1 MSKFKLGL
9 QLYTIRDEMEKDMDA
24 CLKKVKE
31 MGYEC
36 VEFAGFFGKSA
47 EEVKAILDKYGLE
60 AVSSHQTVGIKDDEP
75 LSPEE
80 TVKRRYRPLL
90 PQPRL

>member
-31 MGYEC
+31 MGYDC

-47 EEVKAILDKYGLE
+47 EQGRGRTGIAY
-60 AVSSHQTVGIKDDEP
+60 SHVTD
-75 LSPEE
+75 
-80 TVKRRYRPLL
+80 
-90 PQPRL
+90 